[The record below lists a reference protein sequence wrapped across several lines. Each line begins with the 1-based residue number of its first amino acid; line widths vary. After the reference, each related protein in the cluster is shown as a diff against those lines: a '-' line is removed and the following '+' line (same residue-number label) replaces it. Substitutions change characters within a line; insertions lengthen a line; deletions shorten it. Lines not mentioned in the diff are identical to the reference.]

1 MVAKIITK
9 KKNPEIVKQ
18 ELLKFNIQ
26 NIIDQRQAIDIIKH
40 YEEIIKTIRY
50 EVIQGQIL
58 EKLKNMEV
66 LSRSTTHF
74 LNWSLQMFKKVTGS
88 KELKCIIALF

>member
-26 NIIDQRQAIDIIKH
+26 NITDQRQAIDIIKY

-50 EVIQGQIL
+50 EVIQGKML
-58 EKLKNMEV
+58 KKLKNMEV

-74 LNWSLQMFKKVTGS
+74 LNWNLQMFKKVPGS
-88 KELKCIIALF
+88 KELKFVIELF

>member
-1 MVAKIITK
+1 MVTKIITK

-50 EVIQGQIL
+50 EVIQGQML

>member
-26 NIIDQRQAIDIIKH
+26 NIIDQRKAIDIIKH

>member
-50 EVIQGQIL
+50 EVIQGQML

>member
-1 MVAKIITK
+1 MVAKITTK

-18 ELLKFNIQ
+18 ELLKFNMQ
-26 NIIDQRQAIDIIKH
+26 DIIDQRQAIDIIKH
-40 YEEIIKTIRY
+40 DEEIIKTIRY
-50 EVIQGQIL
+50 EVMQVQML

-74 LNWSLQMFKKVTGS
+74 LNWSLQMFEKVTGS
-88 KELKCIIALF
+88 KELKCIITLF

>member
-1 MVAKIITK
+1 MVTKIITK

-50 EVIQGQIL
+50 EVIQGQML

-74 LNWSLQMFKKVTGS
+74 LNWSLQMFEKVTGS
-88 KELKCIIALF
+88 KELKCIITLF

>member
-26 NIIDQRQAIDIIKH
+26 NITDQRQAIDIIKY

-50 EVIQGQIL
+50 EVIQGKML
-58 EKLKNMEV
+58 KKLKNMEV

-74 LNWSLQMFKKVTGS
+74 LNWSLQMLKKVPGS
-88 KELKCIIALF
+88 KELKFVIELF

>member
-26 NIIDQRQAIDIIKH
+26 NITDQRQAIDIIKY
-40 YEEIIKTIRY
+40 YEEIVKTIRY
-50 EVIQGQIL
+50 EVIQGKML
-58 EKLKNMEV
+58 KKLKNMEV

-74 LNWSLQMFKKVTGS
+74 LNWSLQMFKKVPGS
-88 KELKCIIALF
+88 KELKFVIELF

>member
-26 NIIDQRQAIDIIKH
+26 NITDQRQAIDIIKY

-50 EVIQGQIL
+50 EVIQGKML
-58 EKLKNMEV
+58 KKLKNMEV